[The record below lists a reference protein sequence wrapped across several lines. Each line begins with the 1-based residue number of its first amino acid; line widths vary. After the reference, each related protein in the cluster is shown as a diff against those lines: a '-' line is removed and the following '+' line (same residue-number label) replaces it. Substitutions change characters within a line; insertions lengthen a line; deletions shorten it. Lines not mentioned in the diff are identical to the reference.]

1 MGGVL
6 ITMIKQNYYRQG
18 IMVEVFSLGW
28 MILEFV
34 VGCWSGWRACSLL
47 LVAFGLDSLF
57 EIISGGALFWR
68 LNVTSRRSPSE
79 VARVERRAGRIV
91 SWCLLAL
98 AVYIGVTS
106 GYNLVNHQGAES
118 SLVGMLMALASL
130 ICMPLLMMVKLR
142 VARKINSSALR
153 EDAMCNLTCAYTAA
167 AVLVGNVLTA
177 WQGWWWSD
185 SVFSLLLI
193 IFIVKEGLEGVRD

>member
-1 MGGVL
+1 
-6 ITMIKQNYYRQG
+6 MIKQNYYRQG
-18 IMVEVFSLGW
+18 IMVEFFSLGW

-98 AVYIGVTS
+98 AV
-106 GYNLVNHQGAES
+106 
-118 SLVGMLMALASL
+118 
-130 ICMPLLMMVKLR
+130 
-142 VARKINSSALR
+142 
-153 EDAMCNLTCAYTAA
+153 
-167 AVLVGNVLTA
+167 
-177 WQGWWWSD
+177 
-185 SVFSLLLI
+185 
-193 IFIVKEGLEGVRD
+193 